1 MRLICYFYY
10 LDVFLMFSFP
20 KNSSQ
25 VALKPALNMCMC
37 ACLSNG

>member
-10 LDVFLMFSFP
+10 LDVFLMFSFL

-25 VALKPALNMCMC
+25 VPLKPALNMCM
-37 ACLSNG
+37 